1 MDLKQL
7 QYFVV
12 SVESGSF
19 KKAAERLYT
28 SQPHISKSI
37 KALETE
43 LDVQILERKAR
54 GVEVTEAGKKIYE
67 YACNMLVDAA
77 KIHAVEEEEEK
88 VLHVA
93 SAAGDRFAALF
104 GTYCEE
110 RVENGLKVWYQD
122 STVEEIFPALH
133 HHTIDIGFFYA
144 DQRRMTAYLQMIE
157 RKHLKFVELC
167 QTEPFLYVG
176 PGNPLYYAESVTDR
190 DLKSLKY
197 VQSQDSYSRPDMHLM
212 EGSMNSLCY
221 QNQGQVMVTNNR
233 SLLTQIIRTTPLANI
248 SSGLFPDILNGQGDI
263 HAIPIHGM
271 KNSMI
276 FGYVKRLRGGL
287 PEETEQFVEY
297 VKEHIQI

>member
-19 KKAAERLYT
+19 KKAAEMLYT
-28 SQPHISKSI
+28 TQPHISKSI

-54 GVEVTEAGKKIYE
+54 GVEVTEDGKKIYE

-77 KIHAVEEEEEK
+77 KIHAVEEEEER

-93 SAAGDRFAALF
+93 SAAGDRFAALV
-104 GTYCEE
+104 GSYCEIRLE
-110 RVENGLKVWYQD
+110 EGLKVWYQD
-122 STVEEIFPALH
+122 STVEELFQALH
-133 HHTIDIGFFYA
+133 HHTIDAGFFYA
-144 DQRRMTAYLQMIE
+144 DQRRMTSYLQMIE
-157 RKHLKFVELC
+157 RKHLKFIAIC

-176 PGNPLYYAESVTDR
+176 PKNPLYHAKIVTER
-190 DLKSLKY
+190 DLRTLQY
-197 VQSQDSYSRPDMHLM
+197 VQSQNAYVMPEMHLM
-212 EGSMNSLCY
+212 EGGMDSLYY
-221 QNQGQVMVTNNR
+221 QNQGQIVVTNNR
-233 SLLTQIIRTTPLANI
+233 SLLTHMLRTTALANV
-248 SSGLFPDILNGQGDI
+248 SSGLFPDILTGQGDI

-276 FGYVKRLRGGL
+276 FGYVKRLRGDL
-287 PEETEQFVEY
+287 PEEAVKFVEY
-297 VKEHIQI
+297 VKKHL

>member
-19 KKAAERLYT
+19 KRAAEMLYT
-28 SQPHISKSI
+28 TQPHISKSI
-37 KALETE
+37 KALEME
-43 LDVQILERKAR
+43 LEIQLLERKAR
-54 GVEVTEAGKKIYE
+54 GVEVTEAGKKVYE

-93 SAAGDRFAALF
+93 SAAGDRFAAFF
-104 GTYCEE
+104 GAYCEE
-110 RVENGLKVWYQD
+110 RMSEGLKVWYQD
-122 STVEEIFPALH
+122 GTVEEIFPALH
-133 HHTIDIGFFYA
+133 HHTIDVGFFYA

-157 RKHLKFVELC
+157 RKHLEFVAIC

-176 PGNPLYYAESVTDR
+176 SKNSLYHAESVTDR

-197 VQSQDSYSRPDMHLM
+197 VQSQDAYSRPDMHLI
-212 EGSMNSLCY
+212 EGGMDTLYY

-233 SLLTQIIRTTPLANI
+233 SLLTQMIRTTPIANI
-248 SSGLFPDILNGQGDI
+248 SSSLFPDILTGQGDI
-263 HAIPIHGM
+263 HAIPIRGM
-271 KNSMI
+271 KNSMT
-276 FGYVKRLRGGL
+276 FGYVKRLRGAL
-287 PEETEQFVEY
+287 PEEAVKFVEY
-297 VKEHIQI
+297 VKKELS

>member
-19 KKAAERLYT
+19 KKAAEMLYT
-28 SQPHISKSI
+28 TQPHISKSI

-144 DQRRMTAYLQMIE
+144 DQRRMTSYLQMIE
-157 RKHLKFVELC
+157 RKHLKFIAIC

-176 PGNPLYYAESVTDR
+176 PKNPLYHAKIVTER
-190 DLKSLKY
+190 DLRTLQY
-197 VQSQDSYSRPDMHLM
+197 VQSQNAYVMPEMHLM
-212 EGSMNSLCY
+212 EGGMDSLYY
-221 QNQGQVMVTNNR
+221 QNQGQIVVTNNR
-233 SLLTQIIRTTPLANI
+233 SLLTHMLRTTALANV
-248 SSGLFPDILNGQGDI
+248 SSGLFPDILTGQGDI
-263 HAIPIHGM
+263 HAIPIQGM
-271 KNSMI
+271 KDSI
-276 FGYVKRLRGGL
+276 TFGYVKRLRGDL
-287 PEETEQFVEY
+287 PEEAVKFVEY
-297 VKEHIQI
+297 VKKHL

>member
-19 KKAAERLYT
+19 KKAADILYT
-28 SQPHISKSI
+28 TQPHISKSI
-37 KALETE
+37 KALEME
-43 LDVQILERKAR
+43 LNVQILERKAR

-104 GTYCEE
+104 GAYCEDG
-110 RVENGLKVWYQD
+110 VEKGLKVWYQD

-144 DQRRMTAYLQMIE
+144 DQRRMTTYLQMIE
-157 RKHLKFVELC
+157 RKHLEFVAIC
-167 QTEPFLYVG
+167 QTEPLLYVG
-176 PGNPLYYAESVTDR
+176 PGNPLYCAESVSER
-190 DLKSLKY
+190 ELKSLKY
-197 VQSQDSYSRPDMHLM
+197 VQSQDSYNRPDMHLM
-212 EGSMNSLCY
+212 EGGMDYLYY

-248 SSGLFPDILNGQGDI
+248 SSALFPDLLTGQGDI
-263 HAIPIHGM
+263 HAIPIQGM
-271 KNSMI
+271 KDSI
-276 FGYVKRLRGGL
+276 TFGYVKRLRGDL
-287 PEETEQFVEY
+287 PEEAVKFVEY
-297 VKEHIQI
+297 VKGELS

>member
-19 KKAAERLYT
+19 KKAAEMLYT
-28 SQPHISKSI
+28 TQPHISKSI
-37 KALETE
+37 KALEME
-43 LDVQILERKAR
+43 LDVQLLERKSR
-54 GVEVTEAGKKIYE
+54 GVEATEAGKKIYE

-77 KIHAVEEEEEK
+77 KIHAVEEEEER

-93 SAAGDRFAALF
+93 SAAGDRFAALV
-104 GTYCEE
+104 GSYCEMRLE
-110 RVENGLKVWYQD
+110 EGLKVWYQD
-122 STVEEIFPALH
+122 STVEELFQALH
-133 HHTIDIGFFYA
+133 HHTIDAGFFYA
-144 DQRRMTAYLQMIE
+144 DQRRMTSYLQMIE
-157 RKHLKFVELC
+157 RKHLKFIAIC

-176 PGNPLYYAESVTDR
+176 SKNPLYHAKIVTER
-190 DLKSLKY
+190 DLRTLQY
-197 VQSQDSYSRPDMHLM
+197 VQSQNAYVMPEMHLM
-212 EGSMNSLCY
+212 EGGMDSLYY
-221 QNQGQVMVTNNR
+221 QNRGQIVVTNNR

-276 FGYVKRLRGGL
+276 FGYVKRLRGDL
-287 PEETEQFVEY
+287 PEEAVKFVEY
-297 VKEHIQI
+297 VKKHL

>member
-19 KKAAERLYT
+19 KKAAEMLYT
-28 SQPHISKSI
+28 TQPHISKSI

-67 YACNMLVDAA
+67 YACNMLIDAA
-77 KIHAVEEEEEK
+77 KIHAVEEEEER

-93 SAAGDRFAALF
+93 SAAGDRFAALV
-104 GTYCEE
+104 GSYCEIRLE
-110 RVENGLKVWYQD
+110 EGLKVWYQD
-122 STVEEIFPALH
+122 STVEELFQALH
-133 HHTIDIGFFYA
+133 HHTIDAGFFYA
-144 DQRRMTAYLQMIE
+144 DQRRMTSYLQMIE
-157 RKHLKFVELC
+157 RKHLKFIAIC

-176 PGNPLYYAESVTDR
+176 PKNPLYHAKIVTER
-190 DLKSLKY
+190 DLRTLQY
-197 VQSQDSYSRPDMHLM
+197 VQSQNAYVMPEMHLM
-212 EGSMNSLCY
+212 EGGMDSLYY
-221 QNQGQVMVTNNR
+221 QNQGQIVVTNNR
-233 SLLTQIIRTTPLANI
+233 SLLTHMLRTTALANV
-248 SSGLFPDILNGQGDI
+248 SSGLFPDILTGQGDI

-276 FGYVKRLRGGL
+276 FGYVKRLRGDL
-287 PEETEQFVEY
+287 PEEAVKFVEY
-297 VKEHIQI
+297 VKKHL

>member
-19 KKAAERLYT
+19 KKAADILYT
-28 SQPHISKSI
+28 TQPHISKSI

-67 YACNMLVDAA
+67 YACNMLIDAA

-93 SAAGDRFAALF
+93 SAVGDRFAALF
-104 GTYCEE
+104 GAYCEDG
-110 RVENGLKVWYQD
+110 VEKGLKVWYQD
-122 STVEEIFPALH
+122 CTVEEIFPALH
-133 HHTIDIGFFYA
+133 HHTIDMGFFYA
-144 DQRRMTAYLQMIE
+144 DQRRMTTYLQMIE
-157 RKHLKFVELC
+157 RKHLEFVALC
-167 QTEPFLYVG
+167 QTEPLLYVG
-176 PGNPLYYAESVTDR
+176 PGNPLYCAESVSER
-190 DLKSLKY
+190 ELRSLKY
-197 VQSQDSYSRPDMHLM
+197 VQSQDSYSRPEMHLM
-212 EGSMNSLCY
+212 EGGMDCLYY

-248 SSGLFPDILNGQGDI
+248 SSALFPDLLTGQGDI
-263 HAIPIHGM
+263 HAIPIQGM
-271 KNSMI
+271 KDSI
-276 FGYVKRLRGGL
+276 TFGYVKRLRGDL
-287 PEETEQFVEY
+287 PEEAVKFVEY
-297 VKEHIQI
+297 VKEHLK